1 MKIAKDMTELIGN
14 TPLVQLNRVSKGCKA
29 KVVGK
34 LEYFNPVSN
43 VKDRIGV
50 SMVLAAERE
59 GKIKPGM
66 TLVEPTSGNT
76 GIALAWV
83 AAARGYKLILT
94 MPESMTIERRKI
106 LQFFG
111 AELVL
116 TPAEQGMTGAINK
129 AKEIVE
135 STEDAF
141 MPQQF
146 ENPANPEIHRKT
158 TAEEV
163 WADTD
168 GTVDIFVSGVGTGGT
183 ITGVGEVLKERKP
196 SVRIVAV
203 EPADSPVLS
212 GGKPGPHMIQGI
224 GAGFIPDV
232 LNRNVIDEVVQIGNT
247 EAFDM
252 AKRLAKEEG
261 IFTGISAGAAAA
273 AAIKIA
279 RKEENADR
287 LIVAVICD
295 TAERYIS
302 TGLFG

>member
-1 MKIAKDMTELIGN
+1 MNIAKDMTELIGK
-14 TPLVQLNRVSKGCKA
+14 TPLVQLNRVSKDCKA
-29 KVVGK
+29 KIVGK
-34 LEYFNPVSN
+34 LEFFNPASS

-50 SMVLAAERE
+50 NMVLSAERA

-106 LQFFG
+106 LRLFG

-116 TPAEQGMTGAINK
+116 TPAEEGMTGAVNR
-129 AKEIVE
+129 ANEIVE
-135 STEDAF
+135 KTDGAF

-146 ENPANPEIHRKT
+146 KNAANPQIHRET
-158 TAEEV
+158 TAEEI

-168 GTVDIFVSGVGTGGT
+168 GQVDIFVSGVGTGGT
-183 ITGVGEVLKERKP
+183 ITGVGEVLKSRKP
-196 SVRIVAV
+196 SVKIVAV
-203 EPADSPVLS
+203 EPAESPVLS

-224 GAGFIPDV
+224 GAGFVPDV
-232 LNRNVIDEVVQIGNT
+232 LDLKVVDEVVQISNA

-273 AAIKIA
+273 AAIKIGK
-279 RKEENADR
+279 RNENTDK
-287 LIVAVICD
+287 LIVAVLCD

-302 TGLFG
+302 TALFE